1 MAAAAPPPAGPGL
14 TAAEAQAR
22 LARYGPNAVVPAE
35 QPPTLL
41 GWLRRPLTDPMVVLL
56 LGAGLVYLILGDT
69 FDALVVLVPI
79 ATVTL
84 ALEARA
90 ERARARR
97 RRLAAPTARVWR
109 DGHLTARPVTDLV
122 PGDVVLLAAGDIVPA
137 DGLIIAGGPLVVEE
151 SALTGESQPVTK
163 VGEGGPEERSVWA
176 GTTVLAGQAVV
187 QITAT
192 GRRTRYGQIG
202 LLLATIRQPPTP
214 LQKAIGRL
222 IRRLAVLAVLLCVG
236 VAGLAL
242 LTGRGWTAAVTAG
255 VSLGVA
261 AIPEEFPM
269 VYALFLAV
277 GAWRLARHRALVRR
291 LVGVETLGSVTV
303 IGTDKTGTLTEGRL
317 ALRALVTPAGLVRP
331 GDRLTPDA
339 RRLLEAAV
347 LASEPVALDPLDQAI
362 LAFARASGIDV
373 AALHHRPLVRDYPF
387 DPRRRLMAHAWAWDG
402 QIRLAAKGAVEG
414 IIASLSLPAD
424 QRAQVL
430 ALNQR
435 LATEGM
441 RVLAVAAGDLPALS
455 GDWATDARALR
466 LVGLVA
472 FSDPV
477 RPGVPEALQECRHS
491 RQHADRRPPGDR
503 SRRGRGDRPAP
514 SGR

>member
-1 MAAAAPPPAGPGL
+1 MD
-14 TAAEAQAR
+14 
-22 LARYGPNAVVPAE
+22 
-35 QPPTLL
+35 
-41 GWLRRPLTDPMVVLL
+41 WLRRPLTDPMVVLL

-69 FDALVVLVPI
+69 FDALVVLVALVPI

-90 ERARARR
+90 ERALARL
-97 RRLAAPTARVWR
+97 RRLTAPTARVWR
-109 DGHLTARPVTDLV
+109 DGHLTTRPVTDLV

-151 SALTGESQPVTK
+151 SARTAESQPVTE

-202 LLLATIRQPPTP
+202 LLLATVRQPPTP

-291 LVGVETLGSVTV
+291 LVGW
-303 IGTDKTGTLTEGRL
+303 
-317 ALRALVTPAGLVRP
+317 
-331 GDRLTPDA
+331 
-339 RRLLEAAV
+339 RRWV
-347 LASEPVALDPLDQAI
+347 
-362 LAFARASGIDV
+362 G
-373 AALHHRPLVRDYPF
+373 H
-387 DPRRRLMAHAWAWDG
+387 
-402 QIRLAAKGAVEG
+402 
-414 IIASLSLPAD
+414 
-424 QRAQVL
+424 
-430 ALNQR
+430 
-435 LATEGM
+435 
-441 RVLAVAAGDLPALS
+441 GDLH
-455 GDWATDARALR
+455 R
-466 LVGLVA
+466 
-472 FSDPV
+472 
-477 RPGVPEALQECRHS
+477 
-491 RQHADRRPPGDR
+491 
-503 SRRGRGDRPAP
+503 
-514 SGR
+514 